1 MGQFN
6 NKIMAEFNPP
16 RKWTLG
22 RDLSYTTSEL
32 TIDEIK
38 ALKGVGVKI
47 KRETIAPFHGTKTAP
62 LSRVRCD
69 HDHCSCSLDFDA
81 VSVALDP

>member
-32 TIDEIK
+32 TINEIK
-38 ALKGVGVKI
+38 PPI
-47 KRETIAPFHGTKTAP
+47 EETIT
-62 LSRVRCD
+62 L
-69 HDHCSCSLDFDA
+69 
-81 VSVALDP
+81 